1 MKIAW
6 VRRLM
11 GKRSL
16 NRNLDRLF
24 GKKSGRLAVYAG
36 ILVALAPILS
46 SRCQAAAPNKNQVT
60 ILYDAFGKPSELK
73 KDWGYSALVEYGGK
87 RILFDTGNNAEFFKH
102 NVETLGIDLRNLD
115 FVVISHRHGDH
126 TSGLTYVLSIN
137 PDVTIYT
144 PYEVS
149 GFGSPILPSI
159 LTAINQHDATLP
171 SYMHY
176 YDGEK
181 QESRPSGSPWPTAHF
196 KQIDGTTEV
205 APGIFIVSNVSDVAG
220 TKEMHEISLAIRTA
234 QGLVLIVGCSHPGIE
249 KIVQSA
255 APLDDHIYEVFGGFH
270 LLATPQA
277 EVSRIA
283 TSLHDKWKVERMA
296 PGHCTGLPAFAA
308 LRSLYGI
315 STSLQVWEL
324 LSACPK

>member
-1 MKIAW
+1 MYRGGGYMKIAW

-11 GKRSL
+11 GKGSL

-115 FVVISHRHGDH
+115 FVVISHRHG
-126 TSGLTYVLSIN
+126 
-137 PDVTIYT
+137 
-144 PYEVS
+144 
-149 GFGSPILPSI
+149 
-159 LTAINQHDATLP
+159 AINQHDATLP

-196 KQIDGTTEV
+196 KQIDGPTEV
-205 APGIFIVSNVSDVAG
+205 APGIFIVSN
-220 TKEMHEISLAIRTA
+220 
-234 QGLVLIVGCSHPGIE
+234 
-249 KIVQSA
+249 
-255 APLDDHIYEVFGGFH
+255 
-270 LLATPQA
+270 
-277 EVSRIA
+277 
-283 TSLHDKWKVERMA
+283 
-296 PGHCTGLPAFAA
+296 
-308 LRSLYGI
+308 
-315 STSLQVWEL
+315 
-324 LSACPK
+324 